1 MTRSPQLCAHRPR
14 GRTLIPISILLALL
28 ALTPGWAAEAPMPL
42 DPLTAD
48 EEQRAAALA
57 QADPRV
63 IALLGP
69 GRSVLATV
77 ELVVQKGSDDVSD
90 PEQPPAIGR
99 HAQVLFARYE
109 GHAGVRAL
117 VDLMANQVTAVDA
130 ISGDDVSMN
139 IAELRAA
146 WALARPHPEVR
157 QALGTEA
164 DLYQVLDDPDP
175 DAPEP
180 SHRVEGLRIRGS
192 EAADRCFQRRCL
204 ALIFQRLDEYL
215 ANTEVLVDLTTET
228 VTVTATESAGE
239 TEAGSA
245 AGAAHHHHQ
254 PAAARRTP

>member
-1 MTRSPQLCAHRPR
+1 
-14 GRTLIPISILLALL
+14 
-28 ALTPGWAAEAPMPL
+28 MPL

-77 ELVVQKGSDDVSD
+77 ELVVQKGSEDVSD

-109 GHAGVRAL
+109 DHAGVRAL
-117 VDLMANQVTAVDA
+117 VDLVANRVTAVDS

-157 QALGTEA
+157 QVLGAEA
-164 DLYQVLDDPDP
+164 DLYQVLDDP

-204 ALIFQRLDEYL
+204 ALIFQRHDEYL
-215 ANTEVLVDLTTET
+215 AHTEVLVDLTTET
-228 VTVTATESAGE
+228 VTVTPTESTGE

-254 PAAARRTP
+254 PAAARRMP